1 MVVSF
6 LEDPGMVVA
15 DHDGVV
21 VDHGDL
27 AHEVV
32 VLDEVFQALA
42 DPGLDPVG
50 LAALMAL
57 VEVLEYWEEVPPC

>member
-1 MVVSF
+1 MVSF
-6 LEDPGMVVA
+6 LEDPGMVVV

-27 AHEVV
+27 AHVVV
-32 VLDEVFQALA
+32 VLMRRWSRHWE
-42 DPGLDPVG
+42 PGLDPVG
-50 LAALMAL
+50 LTALMAL